1 MPKAPDAFRTISE
14 VADWLEVQTHVL
26 RFWETKFPQVKP
38 LKRAGGRRYYRPA
51 DMLLL
56 GGIKRLLHDDGM
68 TIKGV
73 QKMLRERGVR
83 EVADLSRPLRT
94 DEEGYLTVAPAANAP
109 RAPRPRTVP
118 PIAVH
123 DVAPSEPT
131 LSDAV
136 LSDTAA
142 GQHDDTSA
150 PHPDAPSPTTSDP
163 VPAEAAVA
171 EVSPAAATTSQP
183 ISDPAAT
190 GFDAQALASQTGQ
203 EGDAPAFPEP
213 SDADAIT
220 PATDNSTAEA
230 PFIDLGTLARPG
242 AAAPAFA
249 DPSERPLSPQPDPSS
264 QERAMSDPTPP
275 EDQPGP
281 QDQSGSDPDRTNTP
295 STDTPPKPH
304 TPVGVTTDGLAE
316 PRDNPLH
323 DPAEPGAGIRAPR
336 PFRPGGYGI
345 ADGAIQSPPAP
356 QHGGTTGTDTM
367 SEPGPLISRQLAH
380 SLPGDATRARLRP
393 IHDALVALRERM
405 TKNP

>member
-118 PIAVH
+118 PLAMP
-123 DVAPSEPT
+123 DAMP
-131 LSDAV
+131 DAV
-136 LSDTAA
+136 SEAGQPTALPHVAQAAASQPAASQPATHAQAAQTPAAQTTVPQDYGQSGAAEADLVSPVMAQADTAPA
-142 GQHDDTSA
+142 
-150 PHPDAPSPTTSDP
+150 DAPAQTDTPSPN
-163 VPAEAAVA
+163 
-171 EVSPAAATTSQP
+171 
-183 ISDPAAT
+183 DPAA
-190 GFDAQALASQTGQ
+190 DP
-203 EGDAPAFPEP
+203 AP
-213 SDADAIT
+213 
-220 PATDNSTAEA
+220 EA
-230 PFIDLGTLARPG
+230 PFIDL
-242 AAAPAFA
+242 AAPYA
-249 DPSERPLSPQPDPSS
+249 DTRLAETPAPNPEV
-264 QERAMSDPTPP
+264 RAMDDPERDPP
-275 EDQPGP
+275 ADSPSIA
-281 QDQSGSDPDRTNTP
+281 DSP
-295 STDTPPKPH
+295 STAPAPDTGDTDDTPAQP
-304 TPVGVTTDGLAE
+304 PVGVATEGLAE
-316 PRDNPLH
+316 PRHNPLR
-323 DPAEPGAGIRAPR
+323 DPAEPGSEIRAPR

-345 ADGAIQSPPAP
+345 ADGAIQAPPTA
-356 QHGGTTGTDTM
+356 QQGSGAEASASSDTG
-367 SEPGPLISRQLAH
+367 PVISRQLAH